1 MKTITPSKL
10 LIDFTTSNQQL
21 WNISQNKK
29 IEFKRRTWY
38 YQQSVIV
45 NIQIRLKY
53 RHRYTRRHII
63 RLKQLTTG
71 LANYIQVVNSC

>member
-53 RHRYTRRHII
+53 RHRYMRRHII